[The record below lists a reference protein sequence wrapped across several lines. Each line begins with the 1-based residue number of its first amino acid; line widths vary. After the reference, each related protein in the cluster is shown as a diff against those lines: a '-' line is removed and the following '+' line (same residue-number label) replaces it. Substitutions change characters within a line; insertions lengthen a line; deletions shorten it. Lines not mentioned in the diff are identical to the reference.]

1 MAFMVLQILVCEQN
15 LRDVK
20 IVFGEKFIVSGH
32 EAGLADGGA
41 GLQFRKLAG
50 PFFETE
56 RAHARAHRAGGD
68 EHHFPARMALFSDLA
83 RELFHLGQ
91 VRLLPV
97 VREDTGSQ
105 LDDNTASLS
114 QQLISH

>member
-1 MAFMVLQILVCEQN
+1 
-15 LRDVK
+15 
-20 IVFGEKFIVSGH
+20 
-32 EAGLADGGA
+32 
-41 GLQFRKLAG
+41 
-50 PFFETE
+50 
-56 RAHARAHRAGGD
+56 
-68 EHHFPARMALFSDLA
+68 MALFSDLA